1 MRLIVKKDGRQISDF
16 KFAKGPIHIGRHTD
30 SHVFLSDRSVSRHHA
45 VIFNTEDG
53 KWFIEDL
60 NSANKTYLNDKQIQ
74 KSEIANGSIVKVG
87 DFVIEISIE
96 EKSEAVEATNLEDT
110 RAKTA
115 YNEDAITEKGGQ
127 LQVIARQTDF
137 EHAPDMRLP
146 AKRVKDFMKAADA
159 ICKANNHDEL
169 ISALLDVANS
179 QFSAFHSWCA
189 LRNVPAGS
197 MTAHGGRRRDGS
209 RMQFAEIACND
220 QITDAI
226 EKKQF
231 LLLPRMPVEIRDKQK
246 INSAMVGPIIC
257 KDGCFGVLYVD
268 NEMSHERYSLSD
280 LDYLILVSIHTAAIL
295 RNF

>member
-1 MRLIVKKDGRQISDF
+1 MKK
-16 KFAKGPIHIGRHTD
+16 KAK
-30 SHVFLSDRSVSRHHA
+30 LSKA
-45 VIFNTEDG
+45 
-53 KWFIEDL
+53 
-60 NSANKTYLNDKQIQ
+60 
-74 KSEIANGSIVKVG
+74 
-87 DFVIEISIE
+87 
-96 EKSEAVEATNLEDT
+96 ATLEDT

-115 YNEDAITEKGGQ
+115 YDEDAITEKAGQ
-127 LQVIARQTDF
+127 FQIIARRTDF

-146 AKRVKDFMKAADA
+146 AKRVKDFMKAAEA

-169 ISALLDVANS
+169 ISALLDVANT

-209 RMQFAEIACND
+209 RMQFAEMACND
-220 QITDAI
+220 KITDAI

-268 NEMSHERYSLSD
+268 NDMSHEHYSLSD
-280 LDYLILVSIHTAAIL
+280 LDYLMILSIHTAAIL